1 MNLILVSCYL
11 NRIARKMPGKCK
23 KAICS
28 YNFPNLLCSKFYPS
42 VCYLFSRFT
51 WQENRVS
58 QKRLQILGLTASN
71 LQTFFSTPCF
81 LASWTWKT
89 SNSHMEKFS
98 ALQIWKIIGTKY
110 YCLNFVW
117 RNVWRAMPKK
127 KEKYWKKNLFMFP
140 SSFFRYIWID
150 WYLNSWSLPLFSHKN
165 SNKLSIVFKISKT
178 WRYC

>member
-1 MNLILVSCYL
+1 
-11 NRIARKMPGKCK
+11 MPGKCK

-51 WQENRVS
+51 WLENRVS

-81 LASWTWKT
+81 PASWTWKT

-110 YCLNFVW
+110 YFSSCPWFIHPCWSLVILVCCKLRNSLLLVIYKANCSTLPNFQSFAPLSLFG
-117 RNVWRAMPKK
+117 NKK
-127 KEKYWKKNLFMFP
+127 
-140 SSFFRYIWID
+140 SSLPFSLPISRG
-150 WYLNSWSLPLFSHKN
+150 SALPLFAPK
-165 SNKLSIVFKISKT
+165 KFRQIVSRKH
-178 WRYC
+178 

>member
-1 MNLILVSCYL
+1 MDLILVSWCYL
-11 NRIARKMPGKCK
+11 NRIATKIPGKWK

-28 YNFPNLLCSKFYPS
+28 YNFPNLLCSKFYPN

-51 WQENRVS
+51 WLENRVS

-81 LASWTWKT
+81 PASWTWKT

-110 YCLNFVW
+110 Y
-117 RNVWRAMPKK
+117 
-127 KEKYWKKNLFMFP
+127 LFIF
-140 SSFFRYIWID
+140 S
-150 WYLNSWSLPLFSHKN
+150 LFS
-165 SNKLSIVFKISKT
+165 KLLWPFFSFSKIIFSHLIFP
-178 WRYC
+178 

>member
-51 WQENRVS
+51 WLENRVS

-81 LASWTWKT
+81 PASWTWKT

-110 YCLNFVW
+110 YFLINFWFKHCRHLLFDVNFDTNLW
-117 RNVWRAMPKK
+117 ASEVIYINV
-127 KEKYWKKNLFMFP
+127 
-140 SSFFRYIWID
+140 SSYFF
-150 WYLNSWSLPLFSHKN
+150 
-165 SNKLSIVFKISKT
+165 
-178 WRYC
+178 

>member
-51 WQENRVS
+51 WLENRVS

-81 LASWTWKT
+81 PASWTWKT

-110 YCLNFVW
+110 YYF
-117 RNVWRAMPKK
+117 MPKK
-127 KEKYWKKNLFMFP
+127 NCNCISLYKSNVYTHYSTKKCVKYNYVIFAKKV
-140 SSFFRYIWID
+140 FF
-150 WYLNSWSLPLFSHKN
+150 
-165 SNKLSIVFKISKT
+165 
-178 WRYC
+178 

>member
-51 WQENRVS
+51 WLENRVS

-81 LASWTWKT
+81 PASWTWKT

-110 YCLNFVW
+110 YFIFNTFKSGIILIKKTLRKFVHTNFFC
-117 RNVWRAMPKK
+117 NTILQYHNNHTIP
-127 KEKYWKKNLFMFP
+127 E
-140 SSFFRYIWID
+140 
-150 WYLNSWSLPLFSHKN
+150 
-165 SNKLSIVFKISKT
+165 
-178 WRYC
+178 C